1 MFSWFHEVSKI
12 APVVILIIY
21 VVQFLETRKLEEI
34 RDENFGENQKEFEI
48 NLLQTAYQDP
58 GIELPKSF
66 HSQQNAPQA
75 QQQKNWN
82 LQLPVQNEPPA
93 YQDFGDFQKLHE
105 THNQRPI
112 VPNSKVEE
120 FQFQPVS
127 NFKAESKFQAPSSEF
142 LNKIPKLQNSISQPY
157 NNNRPALNPAKE
169 SGFKPQPPQT
179 MPSFNSAA
187 VSTSDFK
194 FPGNTRPPNK
204 RKIFFNRLP
213 KSGATSL
220 RYIFERCA
228 ISNKFTFD
236 YQKASM
242 FDCAP
247 GNKNCQDGPSAQAKF
262 GVYIRRTH
270 WDTKDENYLMM
281 KQHHFFNFTEY
292 KIPQPTYLNMVRD
305 PVSRLAS
312 SYYFQ
317 RHGWGF
323 GSNSRR
329 G

>member
-1 MFSWFHEVSKI
+1 MLNWFHQVSR
-12 APVVILIIY
+12 AVPVVILIIY
-21 VVQFLETRKLEEI
+21 AVHFLETRKLEEI
-34 RDENFGENQKEFEI
+34 TDENFGENQKEFEI

-66 HSQQNAPQA
+66 QSQQDVQHQDVQQEPQR
-75 QQQKNWN
+75 
-82 LQLPVQNEPPA
+82 
-93 YQDFGDFQKLHE
+93 DDI
-105 THNQRPI
+105 R
-112 VPNSKVEE
+112 
-120 FQFQPVS
+120 PVS
-127 NFKAESKFQAPSSEF
+127 SFKTESKFQAPSSEF
-142 LNKIPKLQNSISQPY
+142 LNRIPSVQNSISQPTDF
-157 NNNRPALNPAKE
+157 
-169 SGFKPQPPQT
+169 GFKPQPPQA
-179 MPSFNSAA
+179 MPALNSAA

-220 RYIFERCA
+220 RYIFERLSN
-228 ISNKFTFD
+228 INKFVYD

-247 GNKNCQDGPSAQAKF
+247 GNKNCQDGPSAQPKF
-262 GVYIRRTH
+262 GAYIRRTH
-270 WDTKDENYLMM
+270 WETREANYLMM
-281 KQHHFFNFTEY
+281 KQHHFFNFTAY

-329 G
+329 GLDIKICVLMVQTLSDQN

>member
-1 MFSWFHEVSKI
+1 MLNWFHQVSR
-12 APVVILIIY
+12 AVPVVILIIY
-21 VVQFLETRKLEEI
+21 AVQFLETRKLEEI
-34 RDENFGENQKEFEI
+34 RDENLGENQKEFEI

-66 HSQQNAPQA
+66 QSQQDVRQAPQT
-75 QQQKNWN
+75 NWN

-93 YQDFGDFQKLHE
+93 YQD
-105 THNQRPI
+105 I
-112 VPNSKVEE
+112 EE
-120 FQFQPVS
+120 VS
-127 NFKAESKFQAPSSEF
+127 SLKTDSKFEAPSSEF
-142 LNKIPKLQNSISQPY
+142 LNRIPNVQNSISQPTD
-157 NNNRPALNPAKE
+157 
-169 SGFKPQPPQT
+169 SGFKPQSPQA
-179 MPSFNSAA
+179 MPVLNSAA

-220 RYIFERCA
+220 RYIFERLA
-228 ISNKFTFD
+228 NINKFVYD

-247 GNKNCQDGPSAQAKF
+247 GNKNCQDGPSAQVKF
-262 GVYIRRTH
+262 GAYIRRTH
-270 WDTKDENYLMM
+270 WETREANYLMM
-281 KQHHFFNFTEY
+281 KQHHFFNFTAY

-305 PVSRLAS
+305 PVTRLAS
-312 SYYFQ
+312 SYYFE